1 MGDAVTLRSAGL
13 LFALVLALGCGGKKN
28 EAPKEAAASPGPPTP
43 VRGAEVGRADLAER
57 IAAPGK
63 ITAMAQAKIRAPF
76 SGTLVE
82 LRFTDG
88 DRVRK
93 GEAVGSVISRDSEA
107 ALSGAR
113 EMERDARTPSERR
126 DAARAVELARGNLV
140 RSRLTASADGVVVS
154 HGANRGDRVSE
165 DEEILSIA
173 EEGSLVVIADVPQAA
188 LSKIHPGESAVVEI
202 AGREPFAG
210 SVHDILPAGT
220 ESDLTAPVRI
230 DVAALPAG
238 ASSGLFV
245 TARIAVAEHRQALVV
260 PDAAVLRDDV
270 TGVARIAMIDAAA
283 RARWVVVA
291 TGLSD
296 GGRTEIV
303 TPALVPG
310 TRVIVAGQVGL
321 PEGAPVSV
329 AP

>member
-1 MGDAVTLRSAGL
+1 MGDAVRIRSAGL
-13 LFALVLALGCGGKKN
+13 LLVFAVVFGCGGR
-28 EAPKEAAASPGPPTP
+28 KEDPSKEKAAAPGPATP
-43 VRGAEVGRADLAER
+43 VRAVEVGRADLAER
-57 IAAPGK
+57 ISAPGK

-76 SGTLVE
+76 AGTLVE
-82 LRFTDG
+82 LGFTDG

-93 GEAVGSVISRDSEA
+93 GDTVGSVISRDSEA

-113 EMERDARTPSERR
+113 EMERDARTPAQRR

-140 RSRLTASADGVVVS
+140 RSRLTASAAGVVVS
-154 HGANRGDRVSE
+154 HGASRGDRVSE

-173 EEGSLVVIADVPQAA
+173 EDGSLVVIADVPQSA
-188 LSKIHPGESAVVEI
+188 LSRIHPGESALVEI
-202 AGREPFAG
+202 AGRAPLAG
-210 SVHDILPAGT
+210 TVHDVLPAGA

-230 DVAALPAG
+230 DVSSVPAG

-245 TARIAVAEHRQALVV
+245 TARIVVDEHRQALVV

-270 TGVARIAMIDAAA
+270 TGVARVATVDASG

-296 GGRTEIV
+296 GGHTEIV
-303 TPALVPG
+303 SPPLAAG
-310 TRVIVAGQVGL
+310 TRVVVAGQVGL

-329 AP
+329 TP